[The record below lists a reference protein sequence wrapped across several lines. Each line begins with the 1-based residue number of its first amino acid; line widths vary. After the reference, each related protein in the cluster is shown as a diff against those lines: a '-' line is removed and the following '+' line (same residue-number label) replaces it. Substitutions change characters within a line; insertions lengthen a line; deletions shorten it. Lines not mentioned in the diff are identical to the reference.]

1 MAGQRAGPLE
11 EDLNKNPFLCV
22 LQKSFEGLYR
32 RAVERGDATL
42 VVPCAECLDGSSFD
56 HVFVETHVLRAAP
69 VPGCFINLCGQGVEV
84 KDSSVHT
91 DLGFAEKRICEVL
104 QTESMYEFG
113 NHFRVLITDRPLIGR
128 FRTVLAAADRV
139 GSGASGSKAAVPSP
153 GPAGGAAAGG
163 ARAWR
168 PEPAEDPGPSDQ
180 PLEWLD
186 SAPDI
191 QGSHFDEV
199 ARFRNTFVQVP
210 GCEQSTA
217 ERIREIVDATAHKLI
232 RHHRLEQPSQQRQLE
247 YQVSR
252 NTYAALHSW
261 IWRHLQHIL
270 ATPEERLEKGIRSF
284 ASAEELVEAIPGCQG
299 RGLGL
304 VDIKRCSDQL
314 DEVDHKI
321 SPHEKIACID
331 EAYSAL
337 QRCVADG
344 ARQAGSGAVE
354 ITGDDVMSL
363 FILAVYRSSLRQRLA
378 HVAHVEMY
386 LQGAAGLSGNVQ
398 VARFEE
404 AGYAV
409 SALQA
414 ALKFFLDECTEMPAA
429 GWGQILACM
438 AFCEVSQDQS
448 AGTERR
454 HGSARGGG
462 RASAGGG
469 TGRGGSGLI
478 ASYLEKPGPGDAD
491 GDADRAGMQLSSLV
505 RQARAQGA
513 LGLGAEGVSRWR
525 ALPLRTAA
533 VDDRSDT

>member
-1 MAGQRAGPLE
+1 MMAGQRAGPLE

-56 HVFVETHVLRAAP
+56 QVFVETHVLRAAP

-128 FRTVLAAADRV
+128 FRTVQAAADRG

-153 GPAGGAAAGG
+153 GPAGGAAAGEAG
-163 ARAWR
+163 ASAAPGLGALSLPRI
-168 PEPAEDPGPSDQ
+168 PGPSDQ

-217 ERIREIVDATAHKLI
+217 ERIREIVDATVHRLI

-337 QRCVADG
+337 QHCVADG

-414 ALKFFLDECTEMPAA
+414 ALKFFLDECTE
-429 GWGQILACM
+429 
-438 AFCEVSQDQS
+438 
-448 AGTERR
+448 ERR

-462 RASAGGG
+462 RASAGGGSGGG

-478 ASYLEKPGPGDAD
+478 ASYLEKPGSGDAD
-491 GDADRAGMQLSSLV
+491 GDADRAGMQLSGLV
-505 RQARAQGA
+505 RQARAQGSP
-513 LGLGAEGVSRWR
+513 GSWR
-525 ALPLRTAA
+525 
-533 VDDRSDT
+533 